1 MEDLHK
7 NVTQLENL
15 LKNEKRENAK
25 ELGALSSDLS
35 KLHKKDDNIQVSA
48 DDATAHIASLEW
60 KLESTT
66 QLFETQAQINTNI
79 SNRLTQIEASDE
91 ANPRTIVANRET
103 QTLNNDTALSPS
115 AEHLPKGFHKKLVQA
130 GYIQP

>member
-7 NVTQLENL
+7 KVTQLENL

-48 DDATAHIASLEW
+48 DDATANIASLEW

-91 ANPRTIVANRET
+91 ANPRTLVANRET

-115 AEHLPKGFHKKLVQA
+115 AEHLPKAFHKKLVQA